1 MIEVVIDER
10 CTGCGTCVDACPSDV
25 LALGPGGKVVIARQA
40 DCQTC
45 LLCELYCPADALF
58 VWPDCETPAGITAA
72 GITADQALASGQLGA
87 FRRDSGW
94 GEHAATH
101 GNQHWRMGS
110 IFERARLLAIEIAAA
125 QTVETTERLQPEEKT
140 R

>member
-1 MIEVVIDER
+1 MIEVVIDAR
-10 CTGCGTCVDACPSDV
+10 CNGCGDCVDACPSDV
-25 LALGPGGKVVIARQA
+25 LEAGPGGKAVIARQA

-58 VWPDCETPAGITAA
+58 VWPDCEAPVGITAQ
-72 GITADQALASGQLGA
+72 QALASGQLGA

-94 GEHAATH
+94 GEHAASFT
-101 GNQHWRMGS
+101 NQHWRMGS
-110 IFERARLLAIEIAAA
+110 IFERARLQAMEIAAA
-125 QTVETTERLQPEEKT
+125 RNSTEPLQAEENV

>member
-25 LALGPGGKVVIARQA
+25 LELGADGKAVIARQA

-45 LLCELYCPADALF
+45 LLCELHCPADALF
-58 VWPDCETPAGITAA
+58 VWPDCEAPA

-94 GEHAATH
+94 DEHAATH
-101 GNQHWRMGS
+101 SNQHWRMGS
-110 IFERARLLAIEIAAA
+110 IFERARLMAIHIAAQKSA
-125 QTVETTERLQPEEKT
+125 QETPAQAEETTR
-140 R
+140 